1 MKTKVIDKK
10 HSEVLK
16 IERKKHKKPHRPD
29 ILFRTLLKLVSI
41 PDLMQTHFHVT
52 REGMEKVGKKEPCLI
67 VMNHSSFID
76 LEIVSSVLYP
86 RPFNIV
92 ATTDAFIG
100 KETLMRL
107 IGCIPTTKFVSDPT
121 LVRDIIYTVKKLKSS
136 VVIFPEAGYSF
147 DGKATVFPDTI
158 SKLAKMLG
166 VPLVSIHTDG
176 AFLRDPLYNNLQ
188 RRKIRVSATERLL
201 LSSEEIKTMSAEE
214 IQAVIS
220 REFDF
225 DAFKWQQENHVKI
238 DEPTRADGLNRVLYK
253 CPHCLTDGKT
263 VGEGTTLTCTA
274 CGKRYTLDEYGY
286 LSAEDGNTK
295 FSHVPAWYEWERE
308 CVREELM
315 AGRYSLDVP
324 VDIFMTVDTKAFYHV
339 GEGRLTHSVEGFHL
353 TGCEGELDY
362 EQKPLASYT
371 VCSDFNFYE
380 LGDVV
385 AIGTH
390 EKLYYCFPK
399 THEDIVTKTRLAT
412 EELYKM
418 ITEGRRERICGDDVI
433 QKLKQLSARRIR
445 EKA

>member
-10 HSEVLK
+10 HSEVLAIPK
-16 IERKKHKKPHRPD
+16 RKHKKPHRPD
-29 ILFRTLLKLVSI
+29 IFFRTLLKLVSI
-41 PDLMQTHFHVT
+41 PDLRNTHFHCT
-52 REGMEKVGKKEPCLI
+52 RIGMDKVGKKEPCLI
-67 VMNHSSFID
+67 IMNHSSFID

-147 DGKATVFPDTI
+147 DGTATVFPDTI

-166 VPLVSIHTDG
+166 IPVVSIHTDG
-176 AFLRDPLYNNLQ
+176 AFTRDPLYNNLQ
-188 RRKIRVSATERLL
+188 RRQVTVTATEKLL
-201 LSSEEIKTMSAEE
+201 LSPLDIESMKAEE
-214 IQAVIS
+214 IQEVIS

-225 DAFKWQQENHVKI
+225 DAFKWQKENQIKI
-238 DEPTRADGLNRVLYK
+238 SEPTRADGLNRVLYK
-253 CPHCLTDGKT
+253 CPHCLTEGKT
-263 VGEGTTLTCTA
+263 VGLGTALTCTA
-274 CGKRYTLDEYGY
+274 CGKKYELDEYGY
-286 LSAEDGNTK
+286 LRSEDGDTR
-295 FSHVPAWYEWERE
+295 FDHVPDWYAWERE
-308 CVREELM
+308 CVRGELL
-315 AGRYSLDVP
+315 AGEYRLDVP

-339 GEGRLTHSVEGFHL
+339 GEGRLVHTSEGFRL
-353 TGCEGELDY
+353 TGCDGELDY

-380 LGDVV
+380 IGDVI

-399 THEDIVTKTRLAT
+399 VDGDIVAKARLAT
-412 EELYKM
+412 EELYKI
-418 ITEGRRERICGDDVI
+418 ITEERQERISGEDVI
-433 QKLKQLSARRIR
+433 QKLKQLSARKIR